1 MAAPQGER
9 DRMFMRAALAL
20 ATRGLGRTAPNPSV
34 AALVVDERRDPPVVI
49 GRGVTAPSGRPH
61 AEDLALRQAGP
72 AAAGCTI
79 YVTLEPC
86 ARRSTRRFGL
96 ACTELILGSGIRRVV
111 IAGSDPSPFAAGEG
125 ASKLREAGIEVVEG
139 VLAAEAARVNRGHIL
154 RVRENRPFIRIKL
167 ARTDDGFAGTADG
180 RPVAITGEEA
190 RAFVHRLR
198 ADCEAIVTGIDTA
211 LADDPMLDVRLPGMA
226 DWSPLRVIVDT
237 EGRIRPDLRLLAD
250 AGRIPVVIA
259 TAQPEKVRAL
269 LAGRQGIEILALPR
283 GADGRVDLGALLG
296 ALAARGITRA
306 MVEAGPRLAEAFAR
320 AGFCDEFVLLTG
332 PARLGAGRV
341 AIGDGLAEWLAHADL
356 VEERKL
362 GPDRLARYRND
373 HPINEGR
380 MMFTGIVSD
389 IGRIVSA
396 EGEGRLRRFRIATQY
411 DPTGI
416 AIGASIACAGIC
428 LTVTAKGTAQ
438 ERWFEVEAAAE
449 TLRLTNAGHWQAGT
463 LLNLE
468 RAMKLGEE
476 LGGHLVTG
484 HVDGLAEIVSREEMT
499 PDEANWGATARFT
512 LRAPDPLYRYI
523 AAKGSV
529 TLDGTSLTVNTV
541 EGDLFSVLLIPHT
554 MKVTTWGE
562 RQAGDSVHLEIDLMA
577 RYAAR
582 LAETMLHARSG
593 AQ

>member
-1 MAAPQGER
+1 
-9 DRMFMRAALAL
+9 
-20 ATRGLGRTAPNPSV
+20 
-34 AALVVDERRDPPVVI
+34 
-49 GRGVTAPSGRPH
+49 
-61 AEDLALRQAGP
+61 
-72 AAAGCTI
+72 
-79 YVTLEPC
+79 
-86 ARRSTRRFGL
+86 
-96 ACTELILGSGIRRVV
+96 
-111 IAGSDPSPFAAGEG
+111 
-125 ASKLREAGIEVVEG
+125 
-139 VLAAEAARVNRGHIL
+139 
-154 RVRENRPFIRIKL
+154 
-167 ARTDDGFAGTADG
+167 
-180 RPVAITGEEA
+180 
-190 RAFVHRLR
+190 
-198 ADCEAIVTGIDTA
+198 
-211 LADDPMLDVRLPGMA
+211 
-226 DWSPLRVIVDT
+226 
-237 EGRIRPDLRLLAD
+237 
-250 AGRIPVVIA
+250 
-259 TAQPEKVRAL
+259 
-269 LAGRQGIEILALPR
+269 
-283 GADGRVDLGALLG
+283 
-296 ALAARGITRA
+296 
-306 MVEAGPRLAEAFAR
+306 
-320 AGFCDEFVLLTG
+320 
-332 PARLGAGRV
+332 
-341 AIGDGLAEWLAHADL
+341 
-356 VEERKL
+356 
-362 GPDRLARYRND
+362 
-373 HPINEGR
+373 
-380 MMFTGIVSD
+380 MFTGIVSD